1 MISRRIF
8 LLSGVPLATA
18 FLAAC
23 RQIGQVAVSTDG
35 EHSGEPAAEAERPD
49 APDTGQ
55 MDFPIEVTYFT
66 PSQSEGP
73 FYPVEKPQD
82 RDSDLV
88 VLDGATGRPAG
99 TILQFGGS
107 LYDASGMPVPAAVIE
122 IWQTDNNG
130 IYLHPSDRDQAL
142 RDVNFQSYGES
153 VTAED
158 GSYRFRTIMPRI
170 YSSRPRHIHVKV
182 RLDGRELL
190 TTQFYFGNDA
200 EMAGDHVV
208 ASAGDALQALIME
221 VAEGVDVEGNAILNG
236 RRDIVLSSV
245 PAG

>member
-1 MISRRIF
+1 MLSRRIF
-8 LLSGVPLATA
+8 LLSAVPVATA

-23 RQIGQVAVSTDG
+23 QQIGEVAVSTDG
-35 EHSGEPAAEAERPD
+35 GRSGEPSAAERPD
-49 APDTGQ
+49 NPETGQ
-55 MDFPIEVTYFT
+55 TDFPIEVTYFT

-88 VLDGATGRPAG
+88 VLKGATGRPSG
-99 TILQFGGS
+99 TILEFGGS

-130 IYLHPSDRDQAL
+130 IYLHPRDRDQAL
-142 RDVNFQSYGES
+142 RDINFQSYGES
-153 VTAED
+153 VTEED
-158 GSYRFRTIMPRI
+158 GSYSFRTIMPRR

-182 RLDGRELL
+182 RLGGRELL

-200 EMAGDHVV
+200 EMAGDQVV

-221 VAEGVDVEGNAILNG
+221 VTEGVDVEGNAILNG
-236 RRDIVLSSV
+236 RRDIVLSNV
-245 PAG
+245 PSG

>member
-1 MISRRIF
+1 MLSRRIF

-23 RQIGQVAVSTDG
+23 QQIGQVAVSTDG
-35 EHSGEPAAEAERPD
+35 EHSGEPAAAERPD
-49 APDTGQ
+49 NPDTGK

-82 RDSDLV
+82 RDNDLV
-88 VLDGATGRPAG
+88 VLDGATGRAAG

-122 IWQTDNNG
+122 IWHTDNNG

-153 VTAED
+153 VTGVD
-158 GSYRFRTIMPRI
+158 GSYRFRTIMPQI

-200 EMAGDHVV
+200 EMAGDRIV

-221 VAEGVDVEGNAILNG
+221 VTEGADVGGNAILTG

-245 PAG
+245 PSG